1 MAQLTID
8 ECIQLYG
15 LPNAMRCARA
25 ACQATARHVGD
36 MLEEYP
42 PTTESN
48 QPGRWTHPAEN
59 TRRVTRGGMGA
70 LDIEAGSL
78 VQPRPMGY
86 YERNRGYWSPRM
98 NITRSSFGH
107 FGKAAGRI
115 KAKRNSAV
123 AGYVLTSHSEMLGKM
138 WIVEPISD
146 GALLI
151 NSASYARFVHDAK
164 KQARIHAEHGWQ
176 TIQAAI
182 TRALA
187 ENVPG
192 EALMQALRNSVR

>member
-8 ECIQLYG
+8 ECIALYG
-15 LPNAMRCARA
+15 LPNAMRCARL
-25 ACQATARHVGD
+25 ACQATAHHVAD
-36 MLEEYP
+36 ILKP
-42 PTTESN
+42 PPPVTESN
-48 QPGRWTHPAEN
+48 QPGRWTHPAE
-59 TRRVTRGGMGA
+59 GGG
-70 LDIEAGSL
+70 
-78 VQPRPMGY
+78 QPRPMGY

-98 NITRSSFGH
+98 NITRGSFGH
-107 FGKAAGRI
+107 FGKAVGRI
-115 KAKRNSAV
+115 KAKRDSAV
-123 AGYVLTSHSEMLGKM
+123 AGYVLTSRSEMLGKK
-138 WIVEPISD
+138 WIVEPVSD

-182 TRALA
+182 MKAMA

-192 EALMQALRNSVR
+192 EALMQALRSRVR